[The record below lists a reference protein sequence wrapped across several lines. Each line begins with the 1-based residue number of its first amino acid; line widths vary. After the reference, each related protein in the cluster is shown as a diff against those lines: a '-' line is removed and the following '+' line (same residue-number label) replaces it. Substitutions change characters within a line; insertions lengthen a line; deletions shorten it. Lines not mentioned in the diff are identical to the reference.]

1 MRSNGTSE
9 QKFVVDRQQHD
20 DLIPKYLKILEKFWP
35 TNDVLFLDEKLP
47 MGFNS
52 KLGDLGG

>member
-20 DLIPKYLKILEKFWP
+20 DLIPKYLKILEKLQKNYP
-35 TNDVLFLDEKLP
+35 IKY
-47 MGFNS
+47 
-52 KLGDLGG
+52 DLKHA